1 MRYNYKKHLH
11 MMYKL
16 KRKLQW
22 AINIYHLLKARVAC
36 WYFGNPSHRLKV
48 IGVTGTD
55 GKTTTTH
62 LIYHILQ
69 TCGYRVSMMSTVY
82 ARIGDTEYDTGLH
95 MTTPDVWD
103 VQKLLKKAADH
114 GDEYFVMETTSHA
127 FDQGRNW
134 GIRYIVG
141 AITNITHEHLDY
153 HGTYSAYVRAKAHMI
168 AQSRLTLLNR
178 DDDSYNELLQYV
190 HKTNTVKTYA
200 LHEKKVDYCESLGES
215 LGIDLPQYN
224 QYNYLL
230 AYAVAIELGVER
242 ADILKALATFT
253 LPKGRLE
260 VAYSGDFVVIV
271 DFAHTPHSIHQL
283 LSYMRGKTTKRL
295 IHVFGSAGLRDDAKR
310 PIMGYNSAE
319 FADVIILTEEDYR
332 TEDPANIARQIG
344 QGIEKNGMRGVSA
357 ADLNTNLRRGYVYIE
372 SRDEAISKAVA
383 MAAAGDIIL
392 CTGKSHEK
400 SLCRGEQEYDW
411 DEFEAVKRA
420 VAKRIAPPHKK
431 SK

>member
-1 MRYNYKKHLH
+1 MRYNDTRLRI
-11 MMYKL
+11 MIYKL
-16 KRKLQW
+16 KRKAQW

-36 WYFGNPSHRLKV
+36 VYFGNPSHRLKV

-62 LIYHILQ
+62 LIYHILK

-153 HGTYSAYVRAKAHMI
+153 HGTYAAYVRAKAQMI
-168 AQSRLTLLNR
+168 AQSRITLLNR
-178 DDDSYNELLQYV
+178 DDDSYNELTKYV
-190 HKTNTVKTYA
+190 RNNTVKTYA
-200 LHEKKVDYCESLGES
+200 LHENQADYHESLAKS
-215 LGIDLPQYN
+215 LKMDLPEYN

-230 AYAVAIELGVER
+230 AYAVAQEVGVER
-242 ADILKALATFT
+242 DDILKALATFT

-295 IHVFGSAGLRDDAKR
+295 IHVFGSAGLRDGAKR

-319 FADVIILTEEDYR
+319 FADVIIITEEDYR
-332 TEDPANIARQIG
+332 TEDPVQIAREIG
-344 QGIEKNGMRGVSA
+344 IGIEKNGMRAVSA
-357 ADLNTNLRRGYVYIE
+357 ADLTPNLRRGYVFVQ
-372 SRDEAISKAVA
+372 SRDEAITKAIA
-383 MAAAGDIIL
+383 MAAPGDIIL

-411 DEFEAVKRA
+411 DEFAAVKRA
-420 VAKRIAPPHKK
+420 LE
-431 SK
+431 SKPKTTT